1 MKKKLLTKFGKAFN
15 TDDVVAS
22 YGHTARKTCPM
33 ANSCKK
39 NCYAHE
45 KGRFTFP
52 VVINKREYNRI
63 ESKKATFSQRIIE
76 EIQKSKVN
84 VVRIHDGGDFYSPLY
99 AQKWKDI
106 CIKLPEVRFYA
117 YTKSVSYFLNKNLP
131 KNLYITYSY
140 GGKEDHL
147 IDPKRHRHCHIFKDV
162 DSLKRN
168 GYLDVSKDDSL
179 TCFKTRNKKIG
190 IVYHGPKSYEFCTK
204 G

>member
-1 MKKKLLTKFGKAFN
+1 MEKKLLTKLGKTFN
-15 TDDVVAS
+15 TNDVVAS

-63 ESKKATFSQRIIE
+63 ESKKNTFIWNIVQ
-76 EIQKSKVN
+76 EIHKSKAN
-84 VVRIHDGGDFYSPLY
+84 VVRIHDGGDFYSEKY
-99 AQKWKDI
+99 TEKWISIAKMCKD
-106 CIKLPEVRFYA
+106 VRFYA

-190 IVYHGPKSYEFCTK
+190 IVYHGPKSYEFYTK